1 MSESSR
7 DGGLG
12 PQQIEALGHV
22 LDQVIPPARDGRL
35 PGAGELGL
43 ASEVARAIAV
53 NPFLLSVLTRALG
66 ALDDGAT
73 RAGAPRFAALDPQE
87 RGRILKEVA
96 DAEPDFVPALLFP
109 TYVAYYQHPRVLS
122 GLGEEPR
129 APFPEGYRL
138 PPFDES
144 LLAPVRDRGPL
155 LKG

>member
-7 DGGLG
+7 DDGLG
-12 PQQIEALGHV
+12 PQQLETLGHV
-22 LDQVIPPARDGRL
+22 LNQVIPPALDGRL
-35 PGAGELGL
+35 PGAGDLGL
-43 ASEVARAIAV
+43 ASEIARAIAA
-53 NPFLLSVLTRALG
+53 NPFLLSILTRALG

-73 RAGAPRFAALDPQE
+73 RAGAPCFAALDPQE
-87 RGRILKEVA
+87 KDRILKEVV

-144 LLAPVRDRGPL
+144 LLTPVRARGPL
-155 LKG
+155 LRG